1 MCLCMRTSIR
11 NYLISRGVVNIFSM
25 YAQSTAATPYAVM
38 EVGGEERA
46 YGMKGKEE
54 DKSIDVTFQ
63 LSGNNLSDIDTLGN
77 DIIDA
82 LESIDVTAQNGY
94 VLIRAFYKGSSDSFM
109 LHHSREIPQYLQTL
123 NFSVWLRS
131 V

>member
-1 MCLCMRTSIR
+1 MRTSIR
-11 NYLISRGVVNIFSM
+11 NYLISQGVANIFSM
-25 YAQSTAATPYAVM
+25 YAQSTAATPYAVL

-46 YGMKGKEE
+46 YGMKGEEE

-77 DIIDA
+77 DIIYA
-82 LESIDVTAQNGY
+82 LESIDETTQNSC

-109 LHHSREIPQYLQTL
+109 LQDGREIPQYLQTL
-123 NFSVWLRS
+123 NFYVWLRS